1 MSDYLVHFTKSEK
14 TLCAILTS
22 GCLRASGPFGYSFY
36 RKLPEVT
43 ARHQSVCLSEI
54 PLDQLHQLTKRHGQ
68 YGVGFTK
75 DFVRSRQGARVWYV
89 DEKSSQAAN
98 LSKQLE
104 ALRSTCDWTHPLWD
118 LTPFIDLVMPSK
130 GYVWDWEREWRVQ
143 NHLTF
148 ALADVAFVI
157 TPEGVDE
164 LPFEGIYWHPDY
176 YPVVAAS
183 LSSLE
188 QHVERLLEEFHQTF
202 DDPANCLPVDGG
214 EYVWIVDEW
223 DTEDAVAYLFGDEQE
238 VIQEELVDYL
248 DGEST
253 AWVRSSDMDFSDE

>member
-1 MSDYLVHFTKSEK
+1 MSDYLVHFTKSER
-14 TLCAILTS
+14 TLGAILTS
-22 GCLRASGPFGYSFY
+22 GCLRASGPFGFSFY
-36 RKLPEVT
+36 RTIPEVT

-75 DFVRSRQGARVWYV
+75 DFIRSRQGARVWYV

-98 LSKQLE
+98 LSQQLQT
-104 ALRSTCDWTHPLWD
+104 LKSTCDWTHSLWD

-143 NHLTF
+143 NDLIF
-148 ALADVAFVI
+148 ALTDVAVVI

-164 LPFEGIYWHPDY
+164 LPVEGIYGHPDSY
-176 YPVVAAS
+176 TVVAAS
-183 LSSLE
+183 LPSLE
-188 QHVERLLEEFHQTF
+188 QHVEALLEQFRQTF
-202 DDPANCLPVDGG
+202 EDPANCLPVDSG

-223 DTEDAVAYLFGDEQE
+223 DTEDSVAYLFGDEQE
-238 VIQEELVDYL
+238 AIQEELVDYL
-248 DGEST
+248 NGEST
-253 AWVRSSDMDFSDE
+253 AWVRSSDMAFGDE